1 MNNVVIAYGFVGV
14 SMSEIVCC
22 MISGCSFPTSIPP
35 ALTQVT
41 MQAMAFG
48 LLAVAS
54 AKANPIVKVGADR

>member
-1 MNNVVIAYGFVGV
+1 
-14 SMSEIVCC
+14 

-41 MQAMAFG
+41 MKAMAFG

-54 AKANPIVKVGADR
+54 ANEANPIEKLAQMMADLQDKIYQRG